1 MQERSKNIIAG
12 TLKQGN
18 SASATPLLH
27 SPALKSTQMKI
38 NSKNI
43 ITFVN
48 CKVISGLK
56 QKCQAIAGHKT
67 IICKVFLGQDISICN
82 VQTVPETYKYLCEI
96 LYSAY
101 RTVRFPVPTLCVEA
115 LKNFL

>member
-27 SPALKSTQMKI
+27 STALKSTQMKI

-48 CKVISGLK
+48 CKVIAGLK

-67 IICKVFLGQDISICN
+67 IICKVFLGQDKHATNAGSSEESI
-82 VQTVPETYKYLCEI
+82 E
-96 LYSAY
+96 
-101 RTVRFPVPTLCVEA
+101 
-115 LKNFL
+115 